1 MTISTPATDTT
12 GRTPLKLDHTS
23 AGIRLVAVVAG
34 LLLIIVAPVI
44 IQGGLLG
51 DDYFICLR
59 PVHEGGYRT
68 YLDAIWRDTGIVRPA
83 RFIELFLISKT
94 CTSVPYGLVM
104 LVPLGL
110 KFAAGF
116 LLYLLLR
123 DLVPTPWPEV
133 GTALWLL
140 EPVGTEAAL
149 WPAALHVHLA
159 LVLALAA
166 LRLFRRGSLGWGAAA
181 GLGAALSVEQVI
193 FALPLAVWLTTP
205 KELRRRSALVAAGA
219 MTLVIV
225 AYATWPGANER
236 QALTLVERLHTVLA
250 KREWYLFFPAAGLGL
265 YSGAH
270 AFVWAL
276 PLQHRHRPRGC
287 LDGLLRGTAPAG
299 GASRASARA
308 RCRGSR
314 RCGRSS
320 TNRARERS
328 ADRHPGRLLGAD
340 VYAYLARAF
349 RRGSGGGGA
358 RVLEAG
364 SASRR
369 SGWHLCCLRNP
380 LAGAERACPRPDRQ
394 VQPGG
399 GAMDRRP
406 HQGWSGRCT
415 L

>member
-12 GRTPLKLDHTS
+12 ARTPLKLDHTS

-133 GTALWLL
+133 GAALWLL

-166 LRLFRRGSLGWGAAA
+166 LRLFRQRMR
-181 GLGAALSVEQVI
+181 SVGGR
-193 FALPLAVWLTTP
+193 LP
-205 KELRRRSALVAAGA
+205 
-219 MTLVIV
+219 
-225 AYATWPGANER
+225 
-236 QALTLVERLHTVLA
+236 
-250 KREWYLFFPAAGLGL
+250 
-265 YSGAH
+265 
-270 AFVWAL
+270 
-276 PLQHRHRPRGC
+276 
-287 LDGLLRGTAPAG
+287 
-299 GASRASARA
+299 ASAR
-308 RCRGSR
+308 RYPSSR
-314 RCGRSS
+314 SFSLCPS
-320 TNRARERS
+320 
-328 ADRHPGRLLGAD
+328 P
-340 VYAYLARAF
+340 
-349 RRGSGGGGA
+349 SG
-358 RVLEAG
+358 
-364 SASRR
+364 
-369 SGWHLCCLRNP
+369 
-380 LAGAERACPRPDRQ
+380 
-394 VQPGG
+394 
-399 GAMDRRP
+399 
-406 HQGWSGRCT
+406 
-415 L
+415 